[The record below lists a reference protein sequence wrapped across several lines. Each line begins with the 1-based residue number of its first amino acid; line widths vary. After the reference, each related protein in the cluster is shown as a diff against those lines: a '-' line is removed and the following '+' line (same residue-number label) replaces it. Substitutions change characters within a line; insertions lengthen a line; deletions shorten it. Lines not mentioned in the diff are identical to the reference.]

1 MIAGHRCTGRY
12 IVAIIVVFLLLSF
25 MTLGWLRKHRM
36 KVLERPALVARD
48 LRSIAITFNDGVCT
62 SEFVRPFR
70 IKCCLNSTLSRTHVN
85 LSQSNACLVL

>member
-48 LRSIAITFNDGVCT
+48 LRSIAITFKDRVRT

-70 IKCCLNSTLSRTHVN
+70 KSPGGDCSDSRTA
-85 LSQSNACLVL
+85 LGCIWSNRLRSR